1 MPETKST
8 RRAREQKAMAKLAA
22 DGVDFDELANST
34 TSSRK
39 EYNKFDS
46 KVPAPVRTIPRAHH
60 HLTPS
65 STSIQLAGQ

>member
-22 DGVDFDELANST
+22 DGVDFDELANS
-34 TSSRK
+34 SSTE

>member
-1 MPETKST
+1 
-8 RRAREQKAMAKLAA
+8 MAKLAA
-22 DGVDFDELANST
+22 DGDDFDELVWTRNS
-34 TSSRK
+34 SSTE